1 MIRRLLG
8 ASFAAALAVAAV
20 PAVAAD
26 AYTFDKNHSRIAF
39 TWNHVGL
46 SNQSARFG
54 SFDGEILFDAEKP
67 ENSKVNITIDANSI
81 DSGVKL
87 FDEHLKGDGFF
98 DVAKH
103 PKATFVSTDVRKTGA
118 RSFQVTGNLT
128 IKGKTRPVVLDATLN
143 YTGDHPL
150 AGYFKALAG
159 SNWLGWS
166 AHTRV
171 RRSEF
176 DLGQYAPLT
185 SDTVDI
191 SIETELRQA
200 PKK

>member
-8 ASFAAALAVAAV
+8 ASLAVALVTAAA
-20 PAVAAD
+20 PSVAAE
-26 AYTFDKNHSRIAF
+26 AYTFDKNHSRITF
-39 TWNHVGL
+39 GWNHVGM
-46 SNQSARFG
+46 SNQYARFG
-54 SFDGEILFDAEKP
+54 SFDGDIVYDAEKP
-67 ENSKVNITIDANSI
+67 ENSKVSITIDPASI
-81 DSGVKL
+81 DSAVKI
-87 FDEHLKGDGFF
+87 FDEHLKGEGFF

-103 PKATFVSTDVRKTGA
+103 PKITFTSTEVRKTGA
-118 RSFQVTGNLT
+118 RNFQITGNLT

-143 YTGDHPL
+143 YAGEHPL
-150 AGYFKALAG
+150 APYVKALAG
-159 SNWLGWS
+159 ANWLGWS

-191 SIETELRQA
+191 SIETELRQ
-200 PKK
+200 KK